1 MANQYDVRNA
11 IVNAGH
17 RTPINTNQMNQAIAN
32 YSALNQA
39 SPYLARTNQPMQEM
53 ANVRRVQPQG
63 FSSLAPSNQQMM
75 EMANV
80 RGQAGQKRTGA
91 GDTPPNWRDNLLN
104 YIVSPKGRGM
114 AQGLLEASG
123 YSEVPVT
130 FGQALAMGMNRGT
143 EAETAAA
150 ASQLTKDQFAFQKE
164 QFAETK
170 AQNAVANFLTNKKI
184 DVDLQ
189 NALKPQLS
197 SFTKSLM
204 AAGIDPASPQGLE
217 LLEKELAKAT
227 STITL
232 DQKSE
237 TEYQKERGTYTAKK
251 LNKIEDDAGM
261 ALDNIQNY
269 DAIETLLPMFE
280 TGAFSESI
288 MGINKIGQRFGMD
301 LNFGGDTGA
310 AEAIR
315 GLTGKLVMN
324 TLADFKGAISDSER
338 QFAKDINIGLGMSKD
353 GIRSLVAINRRI
365 YQRQIT
371 KADIALTWEEK
382 NGSLLKKNAK
392 GQSFNTFWKEYMN
405 DNPIF
410 DDDFKEQLQQQ
421 AGKVDAEFEDQVQ
434 VIDGKRYI
442 DLDGTIY
449 ELKGTE

>member
-11 IVNAGH
+11 ILAQGLNY
-17 RTPINTNQMNQAIAN
+17 PINTNQMNQAIAN
-32 YSALNQA
+32 YSALNQS
-39 SPYLARTNQPMQEM
+39 SPYVARTNQPMQEM

-63 FSSLAPSNQQMM
+63 YSSLGGQMSAM
-75 EMANV
+75 GLPMPT
-80 RGQAGQKRTGA
+80 GQAKKRTA
-91 GDTPPNWRDNLLN
+91 DKTPPNWKDNLLN

-123 YSEVPVT
+123 YSDVPIT
-130 FGQALAMGMNRGT
+130 FGQALSMGMKRGT

-150 ASQLTKDQFAFQKE
+150 ASQLAKNQFAFQKE

-184 DVDLQ
+184 DVDLKK
-189 NALKPQLS
+189 ALQPQLS
-197 SFTKSLM
+197 SFTKSLIS
-204 AAGIDPASPQGLE
+204 ANIDPASPQGIAMLE
-217 LLEKELAKAT
+217 AELKKAITSITMPPDEKEE
-227 STITL
+227 
-232 DQKSE
+232 QK
-237 TEYQKERGTYTAKK
+237 TRGKYAGEQV
-251 LNKIEDDAGM
+251 NKMEDDAEM
-261 ALDNIQNY
+261 ALDNLQNY
-269 DAIETLLPMFE
+269 DAIEALLPMFE

-301 LNFGGDTGA
+301 LNFAGDTGA

-353 GIRSLVAINRRI
+353 GIRMLIAINRKI
-365 YQRQIT
+365 YQRQIN
-371 KADIALTWEEK
+371 KSNMALDWEDKYGSIRKKDENGDSFRIAWQK
-382 NGSLLKKNAK
+382 H
-392 GQSFNTFWKEYMN
+392 MN
-405 DNPIF
+405 NNPIF

-421 AGKVDAEFEDQVQ
+421 SGKIDSEFEDQVQ
-434 VIDGKRYI
+434 VWEDGKRYI

>member
-1 MANQYDVRNA
+1 MATQYDVRNA
-11 IVNAGH
+11 ILAQGLNY
-17 RTPINTNQMNQAIAN
+17 PINTNQMNQAVSN
-32 YSALNQA
+32 YSALNQ
-39 SPYLARTNQPMQEM
+39 
-53 ANVRRVQPQG
+53 
-63 FSSLAPSNQQMM
+63 PSNYSAMRQAMT
-75 EMANV
+75 ANNAYGGYTPPIQPV
-80 RGQAGQKRTGA
+80 NFVDRQAKSRLANQRAVAPATTGA
-91 GDTPPNWRDNLLN
+91 KTPPNWRDNLLN
-104 YIVSPKGRGM
+104 YVLSPKGQGM

-123 YSEVPVT
+123 YSETPIS
-130 FGQALAMGMNRGT
+130 FGQALAMGMQRGT

-150 ASQLTKDQFAFQKE
+150 ASQLAKDQFAFQKE

-170 AQNAVANFLTNKKI
+170 AQNAVANFLANKQI

-189 NALKPQLS
+189 KALKPQLS

-204 AAGIDPASPQGLE
+204 AAGIDPASPQGIAMLE
-217 LLEKELAKAT
+217 AELTKATTSITMPPDEKEE
-227 STITL
+227 
-232 DQKSE
+232 QK
-237 TEYQKERGTYTAKK
+237 TRGKYAGEQV
-251 LNKIEDDAGM
+251 NKMEDDAEM
-261 ALDNIQNY
+261 ALDNLQNY
-269 DAIETLLPMFE
+269 DAIEMLLPMFE

-301 LNFGGDTGA
+301 LNFGGEIGA

-353 GIRSLVAINRRI
+353 GIRSLIAINRKI
-365 YQRQIT
+365 YQRQIDKST
-371 KADIALTWEEK
+371 MALDWEDKYGSIRKKDE
-382 NGSLLKKNAK
+382 NGD
-392 GQSFNTFWKEYMN
+392 SFRMAWQKHMN
-405 DNPIF
+405 NNPIF

-421 AGKVDAEFEDQVQ
+421 SGKVDAEFEDQVQ

>member
-11 IVNAGH
+11 ILAQGLNY
-17 RTPINTNQMNQAIAN
+17 PINTNQMNKAVSN
-32 YSALNQA
+32 YSALNKA

-63 FSSLAPSNQQMM
+63 YSSLGGQMSAM
-75 EMANV
+75 GLPMPT
-80 RGQAGQKRTGA
+80 GQAKKRTA
-91 GDTPPNWRDNLLN
+91 DKTPPNWKDNLLN

-123 YSEVPVT
+123 YSDVPIT
-130 FGQALAMGMNRGT
+130 FGQALSMGMKRGT

-170 AQNAVANFLTNKKI
+170 SQNAVANFLANKQI

-189 NALKPQLS
+189 KALKPQLS

-204 AAGIDPASPQGLE
+204 AAGIDPASTQGIAMLE
-217 LLEKELAKAT
+217 AELTKAT
-227 STITL
+227 TNITMPP
-232 DQKSE
+232 DEREEQK
-237 TEYQKERGTYTAKK
+237 TRGKYAGEQV
-251 LNKIEDDAGM
+251 NKMEDDAEM
-261 ALDNIQNY
+261 ALDNLQNY
-269 DAIETLLPMFE
+269 DAIEALLPMFE

-301 LNFGGDTGA
+301 LNFAGDTGA

-353 GIRSLVAINRRI
+353 GIRMLIAINRKI
-365 YQRQIT
+365 YQRQIN
-371 KADIALTWEEK
+371 KSNMALDWEDKYGSIRKKDENGDSFRIAWQK
-382 NGSLLKKNAK
+382 H
-392 GQSFNTFWKEYMN
+392 MN
-405 DNPIF
+405 NNPIF

-421 AGKVDAEFEDQVQ
+421 SGKIDSEFEDQVQ
-434 VIDGKRYI
+434 VWEDGKRYI